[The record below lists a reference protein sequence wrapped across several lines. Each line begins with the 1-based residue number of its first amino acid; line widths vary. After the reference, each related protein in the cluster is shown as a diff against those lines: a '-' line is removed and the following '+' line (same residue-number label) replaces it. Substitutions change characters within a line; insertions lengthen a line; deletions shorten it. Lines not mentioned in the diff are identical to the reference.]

1 MKLFRIEVKDLS
13 LKIDP
18 YGGTSIELSHG
29 SVVSPTTVAL
39 AFIIAVGVV
48 VIVWIIVKVILMM

>member
-1 MKLFRIEVKDLS
+1 MFRIDVKDLS

-18 YGGTSIELSHG
+18 SGGTSIVLSHG

-39 AFIIAVGVV
+39 ALIIAFGAVI
-48 VIVWIIVKVILMM
+48 IVWIIVKVILMM